1 MKGKTTKMRT
11 TQEVFEDHLR
21 LRKQGDAESDIQR
34 NYAGDVVV
42 MSNFG
47 IFHGHDGVRHSE
59 QLLHQQLPSGRRYTY
74 VQSLTDQDIA
84 YERWDGESGQT
95 QVKNGIDFF
104 LIRGGYIQLQLI
116 YYKPIPKNQV

>member
-1 MKGKTTKMRT
+1 LCITKAIEKKGIVMAVRS

-21 LRKQGDAESDIQR
+21 LRKKGDAESDIQC
-34 NYAGDVVV
+34 NYAEDVVV

-84 YERWDGESGQT
+84 YERLYS
-95 QVKNGIDFF
+95 KSR
-104 LIRGGYIQLQLI
+104 RG
-116 YYKPIPKNQV
+116 